1 MGNVAMV
8 AVLVLF
14 GTLVGWLIHEA
25 QDMID
30 EIREDRMEDEESWR

>member
-1 MGNVAMV
+1 MGDLAMV

-30 EIREDRMEDEESWR
+30 EVREDRMEDEESWR

>member
-1 MGNVAMV
+1 MV

-14 GTLVGWLIHEA
+14 GTLVGWLVHEA

-30 EIREDRMEDEESWR
+30 EVREDRMEDEESWR

>member
-1 MGNVAMV
+1 MGDLAMV

-30 EIREDRMEDEESWR
+30 EVREDRMEDQW

>member
-1 MGNVAMV
+1 MV

>member
-1 MGNVAMV
+1 MDLAMV

-30 EIREDRMEDEESWR
+30 EAREDRMEDEESWR

>member
-1 MGNVAMV
+1 MDLAMV
-8 AVLVLF
+8 TVLVLF

-30 EIREDRMEDEESWR
+30 EVREDRMEDEESWR

>member
-1 MGNVAMV
+1 MDLAMV
-8 AVLVLF
+8 AVLILF

-30 EIREDRMEDEESWR
+30 EMREDRMEDEESWR

>member
-1 MGNVAMV
+1 MDLAMV

-30 EIREDRMEDEESWR
+30 EMREDRMEDEESWR

>member
-1 MGNVAMV
+1 MMDLAMV
-8 AVLVLF
+8 AVLILF

-30 EIREDRMEDEESWR
+30 EVREDRMEDEESWR

>member
-1 MGNVAMV
+1 MDLAMV

-30 EIREDRMEDEESWR
+30 EVREDRMEDEESWR